1 MVENQQIFDL
11 LLSDYQVRKS
21 KKQKLRFIAFVQE
34 RCLEA
39 GWSCRVEEKK
49 GIVTTRNIVVGDV
62 SKANVICTA
71 HYDTC
76 AWAPF
81 PNFIAPRNIFS
92 FILSQ
97 FLIVGILFAMC
108 YSVAFLATLFI
119 STSYFTSISKLVF
132 LVICYQIMFGYPNKH
147 TANDNTSGVATL
159 LSLMYSVP
167 VAERDKVAFVFFDFE
182 ELGLVGSSDFK
193 KMYKNT
199 IYDKLLINFDCVSD
213 GDHFLFVSKKMASA
227 ADEFPLLKRILEE
240 EAPVAGKQVVFTSA
254 LRSIFPSD
262 QILFHKSI
270 GICCLKKAPFIGLY
284 QNRIHTAKDT
294 RFDRNNLAFLT
305 RAFTKFI
312 SQA

>member
-1 MVENQQIFDL
+1 MTENQQLFDS

-39 GWSCRVEEKK
+39 GWDCRVEEKK
-49 GIVTTRNIVVGDV
+49 GIVTTRNIVVGDI

-97 FLIVGILFAMC
+97 FLIVGILFAAS
-108 YSVAFLATLFI
+108 YAVAFLANLFI
-119 STSYFTSISKLVF
+119 SGAFISLIFRLIF
-132 LVICYQIMFGYPNKH
+132 LALCLQITFGYPNKH

-159 LSLMYSVP
+159 LALMQSIHTT
-167 VAERDKVAFVFFDFE
+167 ERDKVAFVFFDYE
-182 ELGLVGSSDFK
+182 EIGLVGSSVFK
-193 KMYKNT
+193 KKYKSV
-199 IYDKLLINFDCVSD
+199 ISDKLLINFDCVSD
-213 GDHFLFVSKKMASA
+213 GDHFLFVSKKMAST

-312 SQA
+312 SQV